1 MTQWIA
7 VKVSKDETLF
17 INTANIVK
25 ISGGLG
31 QTTLHY
37 VNGERELLSGQQSAG
52 ILEWSRAHC
61 WGRRG
66 EGRSDETA
74 KRTAV
79 QLPLK
84 AR

>member
-1 MTQWIA
+1 
-7 VKVSKDETLF
+7 VSKDETLF

-52 ILEWSRAHC
+52 ILEMVTGSLL
-61 WGRRG
+61 GPPRRG
-66 EGRSDETA
+66 A
-74 KRTAV
+74 
-79 QLPLK
+79 Q
-84 AR
+84 